1 MIAPRLRVL
10 ALPWFCSL
18 FVACSEGDT
27 PTPTGLGGSGPGTGG
42 GSGLGGSVN
51 GVGGSGTGG
60 VAAGGKTGGTAGNAA
75 ASGGGSAGTTGGS
88 PGTAGAGAGGTTGGR
103 AGGMGGGGSGGLAG
117 AAGGGAS
124 GATGTGASGAAG
136 GGASGASGAA
146 GGGAGGAVGG
156 GGGGTAGA
164 AGAAGGALSAIAQ
177 TIDGFRLDAPC
188 MDANHFGSGKADNC
202 DVLPSVDRQTYQ
214 RTIGGSNT
222 TTYDVKLHIRGLTEP
237 NIYAGG
243 MLSTAQRFY
252 IGGATTQTGY
262 TAYSLTVAD
271 PPKVYFFNYNS
282 SVGHF
287 VFSLDYEVVIPMRGG
302 TTITFDVNGQNS
314 VPDGHGVSNRD
325 RVVIEG
331 VPPAPDPFNG
341 QFVQFDV
348 VDVTVHD

>member
-42 GSGLGGSVN
+42 GSGLGGSAS

-60 VAAGGKTGGTAGNAA
+60 VATGGKTGGATGGNAA
-75 ASGGGSAGTTGGS
+75 AGAGGSAGTKGGS
-88 PGTAGAGAGGTTGGR
+88 AATAGAGAGGTTGGR
-103 AGGMGGGGSGGLAG
+103 AGGMGGAGRGGLAG

-124 GATGTGASGAAG
+124 GAAGSGASGAAG
-136 GGASGASGAA
+136 GGASGTA

-156 GGGGTAGA
+156 GGGGA
-164 AGAAGGALSAIAQ
+164 AGSAGGGLSAIAQ

-202 DVLPSVDRQTYQ
+202 DVLPTVDRQTYQ
-214 RTIGGSNT
+214 RTIGGSNA

-282 SVGHF
+282 SVGHI

>member
-1 MIAPRLRVL
+1 MIAVRLRVL

-18 FVACSEGDT
+18 FVACGEGDT
-27 PTPTGLGGSGPGTGG
+27 PTPAALGGSGPGTGG
-42 GSGLGGSVN
+42 GLGHGGSAS
-51 GVGGSGTGG
+51 GVGGSSTGG
-60 VAAGGKTGGTAGNAA
+60 VATGGKIGGGT
-75 ASGGGSAGTTGGS
+75 GGSAAAAAGGS
-88 PGTAGAGAGGTTGGR
+88 VGTKGGSAGTAGAGAGGTTGGR
-103 AGGMGGGGSGGLAG
+103 AGDMGGAGRGGLAG

-124 GATGTGASGAAG
+124 GAAGGGSGGAAG
-136 GGASGASGAA
+136 GGASGAAGGGSGGAG
-146 GGGAGGAVGG
+146 GGGAG
-156 GGGGTAGA
+156 GA
-164 AGAAGGALSAIAQ
+164 AGAAGGSLSAIAK

-202 DVLPSVDRQTYQ
+202 DVLPTVDRQTYQ
-214 RTIGGSNT
+214 LTIGGSNA
-222 TTYDVKLHIRGLTEP
+222 TTYDVKLHVRGLTEP

-302 TTITFDVNGQNS
+302 TTVTFDVNGQNS

-348 VDVTVHD
+348 VDVTVRN

>member
-1 MIAPRLRVL
+1 MIAVRLRVL

-18 FVACSEGDT
+18 FVACGEGDT
-27 PTPTGLGGSGPGTGG
+27 PTPAALGGSGPGTGG
-42 GSGLGGSVN
+42 GLGHGGSAS
-51 GVGGSGTGG
+51 GVGGSSTGG
-60 VAAGGKTGGTAGNAA
+60 VATGGKIGGGT
-75 ASGGGSAGTTGGS
+75 GGSAAAGAGGS
-88 PGTAGAGAGGTTGGR
+88 VGTKGGSAGTAGAGAGGTTGGR
-103 AGGMGGGGSGGLAG
+103 AGDMGGAGRGGLAG

-124 GATGTGASGAAG
+124 GAAGGGSGGAAG
-136 GGASGASGAA
+136 GGASGAAGGGSGGAG
-146 GGGAGGAVGG
+146 GGGAG
-156 GGGGTAGA
+156 GA
-164 AGAAGGALSAIAQ
+164 AGAAGGSLSAIAK

-202 DVLPSVDRQTYQ
+202 DVLPTVDRQTYQ
-214 RTIGGSNT
+214 LTIGGSNA
-222 TTYDVKLHIRGLTEP
+222 TTYDVKLHVRGLTEP

-302 TTITFDVNGQNS
+302 TTVTFDVNGQNS

-348 VDVTVHD
+348 VDVTVRN

>member
-27 PTPTGLGGSGPGTGG
+27 PTPSGLGGSGPGTGG
-42 GSGLGGSVN
+42 GSGLGGSAN

-60 VAAGGKTGGTAGNAA
+60 VATGGKTGGGTAGNATTG
-75 ASGGGSAGTTGGS
+75 GGGSAGTTGGS
-88 PGTAGAGAGGTTGGR
+88 AGTGAGGTTGGR
-103 AGGMGGGGSGGLAG
+103 AGGMGGAGSGGLAG

-124 GATGTGASGAAG
+124 GAAGGGASGAAG
-136 GGASGASGAA
+136 GGASGASGSA

-156 GGGGTAGA
+156 GGAGA
-164 AGAAGGALSAIAQ
+164 GGAAGGSLSAIAQ
-177 TIDGFRLDAPC
+177 TIHGFRLDAPC

-202 DVLPSVDRQTYQ
+202 DVLPTVDRQTYQ
-214 RTIGGSNT
+214 RTIGGSNA